1 MKRLMSL
8 LALSL
13 ISTNV
18 ACTLCSDC
26 DDYSYGA
33 IGGRWERTNLTH
45 GRVGTAFTLDGSVVS
60 EEESTQSQD
69 SDSAVLELPVPELPV
84 PELPVPDAGELDRPP
99 IDSEPPAD
107 ADTENG
113 SLLDT

>member
-33 IGGRWERTNLTH
+33 FGGRWERTDLTH
-45 GRVGTAFTLDGSVVS
+45 GRVGSAFSPAGPIAV
-60 EEESTQSQD
+60 EGESTQWQE
-69 SDSAVLELPVPELPV
+69 SDSAVPELAD
-84 PELPVPDAGELDRPP
+84 PEMEELEKPSIDGEQ
-99 IDSEPPAD
+99 PPAEEEEG
-107 ADTENG
+107 T
-113 SLLDT
+113 LLDT